1 MSDFYAAGSDQV
13 HTSAS
18 SEISSHPIAII
29 LSIPMCASCA
39 EHCHLFMSVMPINVR
54 YAVLRPL

>member
-1 MSDFYAAGSDQV
+1 VSGLYVILGDQV

-39 EHCHLFMSVMPINVR
+39 EHRYKCVSVMSLNVQS
-54 YAVLRPL
+54 AVLRSL